1 MPTYQKRI
9 LYVVLNWGLGHASR
23 SIPVIK
29 ELTKQNCEVTL
40 GSDGRAGILLQK
52 EFPELE
58 YLELPPYN
66 IHYAG
71 HFVWSMGTQLPKI
84 LLAIR
89 KEKQFLNQLLLN
101 RKFDVIISDNRYGC
115 FHKSYTSIFLTH
127 QLNIQLPFPG
137 GSYFA
142 SKSVKRFIRNFDTCW
157 VPDFPGD
164 PNLAGKLAHGKNTE
178 NVIYIGSLSRIQYQE
193 KEAIY
198 DAVAVLSGPEP
209 ERSRLEKI
217 MLKQMRD
224 HAGNFALVKGITDN
238 NSKILQ
244 ISNVKIFPYLLSKDL
259 NELMLSA
266 KVIICRSGYSSLMD
280 LAKLRKPAILIP
292 TPGQTEQEYLAK
304 RMLQQGIFYT
314 QNQKG
319 FDLKSALQKYHNFK
333 GLDEERKDDGLLA
346 KAIQNLILRKKL

>member
-1 MPTYQKRI
+1 MPSYQKKI
-9 LYVVLNWGLGHASR
+9 FYVALNWGLGHASR
-23 SIPVIK
+23 SIPIIK
-29 ELTKQNCEVTL
+29 ELIKQNCELIL

-58 YLELPPYN
+58 YIELPPYN

-89 KEKQFLNQLLLN
+89 KEKQFLDQLFLK

-115 FHKSYTSIFLTH
+115 FHKNCHSIFLTH
-127 QLNIQLPFPG
+127 QLNIQLPFLG

-142 SKSVKRFIRNFDTCW
+142 SKSIKRLIRNFDTCW
-157 VPDFPGD
+157 VPDFPGE

-178 NVIYIGSLSRIQYQE
+178 KLIYIGSLSRMQYQE
-193 KEAIY
+193 KEEIY

-217 MLKQMRD
+217 ILKQMQE
-224 HAGNFALVKGITDN
+224 HPGNFALVKGITDN
-238 NSKILQ
+238 NNTSSQIL
-244 ISNVKIFPYLLSKDL
+244 NVKIFPYLLSKDL

-292 TPGQTEQEYLAK
+292 TPGQTEQEYLAD
-304 RMLQQGIFYT
+304 RMLQQGVFY
-314 QNQKG
+314 QQKQQS
-319 FDLKSALQKYHNFK
+319 FDLKLALHQYKSFQGLQEKDNENILLQKI
-333 GLDEERKDDGLLA
+333 
-346 KAIQNLILRKKL
+346 IQEMLSM